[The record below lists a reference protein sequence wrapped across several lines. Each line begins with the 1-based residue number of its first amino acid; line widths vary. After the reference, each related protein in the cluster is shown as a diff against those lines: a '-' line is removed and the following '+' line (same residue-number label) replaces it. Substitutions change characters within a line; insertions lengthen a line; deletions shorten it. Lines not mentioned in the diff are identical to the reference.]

1 MSLTKIV
8 KDIESLKIQ
17 GAKNVAL
24 AAVNAIE
31 LLTKDP
37 SIKTKH
43 QLLLK
48 IKKIKQLL
56 EKSRPTE
63 PSMRNSLFIITKN
76 LVGTKEEITKNLVI
90 NIKKIRTYFLNSEK
104 TIIEIASRKIKN
116 GMNIFTHC
124 HSSTVTKIL
133 INAKKQGKKFEV
145 YNTETRPLFQGRIT
159 AKELAKAG
167 ITVNHFV
174 DSGARIALKQ
184 CDLFFCGADAIT
196 SEGKVINKIGTEL
209 FMESAKRLGVSTYVC
224 TQALK
229 YDPKTERGFEEIIE
243 KRFSKEV
250 WNTKIKN
257 IKISNFAFE
266 QIDPELITGII
277 SELGIFKPS
286 VFVEEARKN
295 YLLYQ

>member
-1 MSLTKIV
+1 MSLTKII
-8 KDIESLKIQ
+8 KDIQSLKIQ

-24 AAVNAIE
+24 AAIDAIE
-31 LLTKDP
+31 LITKDQ
-37 SIKTKH
+37 SIKTKV
-43 QLLLK
+43 QLLSK
-48 IKKIKQLL
+48 IKKTKQLL
-56 EKSRPTE
+56 ENSRPTE
-63 PSMRNSLFIITKN
+63 PSMRNSLFIITKGLDGN
-76 LVGTKEEITKNLVI
+76 KNEIIKTVVF
-90 NIKKIRTYFLNSEK
+90 NIKKVRDYFKNSEK
-104 TIIEIASRKIKN
+104 TIIEIASRKIKD

-167 ITVNHFV
+167 IIVNHFV

-224 TQALK
+224 THALK
-229 YDPKTERGFEEIIE
+229 YDSKTERGFEEVIE

-295 YLLYQ
+295 YLLY